1 MENENTAVETIE
13 TTQPAEQPTNDN
25 LDALSIEELESRINT
40 EAEAWESEQEQES
53 SRTAGDVLGIQ
64 SSEDNQQ
71 ADDGPEDADTD
82 TEASEHPA
90 QDNAKTAYDRIED
103 DPRFQATFDRVLG
116 EKLRKER
123 EKNSEAAEYIRIL
136 KMKDPEITPEKLR
149 RQIVDEMA
157 DEAGLDPK
165 ALQMIERITG
175 THIGTQSDPEKQ
187 TEQPAAEEQTQQQ
200 PKGNGLLDA
209 MMPTLQEMMDEGLLK
224 NGDVEAIGKQNPE
237 IMRRLSDGEN
247 PRKVLT
253 QQLIARR
260 TQEAADAA
268 KSQITQ
274 RNNRVPPP
282 VKSAAISGR
291 VNINNLTREQMDRL
305 EEAAM
310 RGDRISFD

>member
-1 MENENTAVETIE
+1 
-13 TTQPAEQPTNDN
+13 
-25 LDALSIEELESRINT
+25 
-40 EAEAWESEQEQES
+40 
-53 SRTAGDVLGIQ
+53 
-64 SSEDNQQ
+64 
-71 ADDGPEDADTD
+71 
-82 TEASEHPA
+82 
-90 QDNAKTAYDRIED
+90 
-103 DPRFQATFDRVLG
+103 
-116 EKLRKER
+116 
-123 EKNSEAAEYIRIL
+123 
-136 KMKDPEITPEKLR
+136 
-149 RQIVDEMA
+149 
-157 DEAGLDPK
+157 
-165 ALQMIERITG
+165 
-175 THIGTQSDPEKQ
+175 
-187 TEQPAAEEQTQQQ
+187 
-200 PKGNGLLDA
+200 
-209 MMPTLQEMMDEGLLK
+209 MDEGLLK